1 MIPLLEQHHSDL
13 DRLCRKHLVRRLEVF
28 GSAADETFNPES
40 SDLDFLVEY
49 LPLEDG
55 QHAKAYFGLLH
66 DLEDLFHCQI
76 DLVMDRAIRNPY
88 FRAGVNQSRQVI
100 YAA

>member
-1 MIPLLEQHHSDL
+1 MIELLEQRRSKL
-13 DRLCRKHLVRRLEVF
+13 AELCRKHHVKTLEVF
-28 GSAADETFNPES
+28 GSVVAGGWDPQR

-55 QHAKAYFGLLH
+55 EHAGAYFGLLH
-66 DLEDLFHCQI
+66 DLEDLFQRSIH
-76 DLVMDRAIRNPY
+76 LVMDRAIRSQY
-88 FRAGVNQSRQVI
+88 FRKGVEKSRRTI